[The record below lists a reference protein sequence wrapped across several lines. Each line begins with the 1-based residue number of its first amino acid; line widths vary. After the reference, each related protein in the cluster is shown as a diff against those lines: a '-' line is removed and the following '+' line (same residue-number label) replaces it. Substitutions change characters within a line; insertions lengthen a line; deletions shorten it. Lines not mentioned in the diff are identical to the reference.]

1 MRNRSIGVTALAA
14 STILVA
20 IYGQY
25 AAIFLLTTGS
35 VSTPFG
41 SFAGAASLVTGAT
54 FMGIIVAAYVVGF
67 GLWTRRSWSWNG
79 AIVVYAAF
87 VVANIVFSILATN
100 FVSAVL
106 PTIGAIAAVAYLQ
119 RPAVRA
125 EITGEAVLAAP
136 QVAIAEAV
144 GVAGHAH

>member
-1 MRNRSIGVTALAA
+1 MRNRSIGVTALAF
-14 STILVA
+14 STIMMA

-25 AAIFLLTTGS
+25 AAIVLLMTGS
-35 VSTPFG
+35 VFTPFG
-41 SFAGAASLVTGAT
+41 SFTAAASLVTGAT
-54 FMGIIVAAYVVGF
+54 FMGITVAAYMVGF

-79 AIVVYAAF
+79 AVAVYAAF
-87 VVANIVFSILATN
+87 VVANIFLSILSAN

-125 EITGEAVLAAP
+125 EITGKAVLAAQP
-136 QVAIAEAV
+136 VAMADAV

>member
-1 MRNRSIGVTALAA
+1 MRNRSIGVTALAF
-14 STILVA
+14 STIMLA

-25 AAIFLLTTGS
+25 AAIVLLMTGS
-35 VSTPFG
+35 VFTPFG
-41 SFAGAASLVTGAT
+41 SFAAAASLVTGAT
-54 FMGIIVAAYVVGF
+54 FMGITVAAYVVGF

-79 AIVVYAAF
+79 AIAVYAAF
-87 VVANIVFSILATN
+87 LVANIVLSILATN

-125 EITGEAVLAAP
+125 EITGEAIPATP
-136 QVAIAEAV
+136 QVVMADTV
-144 GVAGHAH
+144 GGAGHPH